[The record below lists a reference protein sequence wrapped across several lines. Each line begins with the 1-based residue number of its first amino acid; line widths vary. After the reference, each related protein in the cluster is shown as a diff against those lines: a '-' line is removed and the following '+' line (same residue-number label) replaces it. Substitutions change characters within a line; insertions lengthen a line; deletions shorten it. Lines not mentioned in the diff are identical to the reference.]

1 MNKLGKKVS
10 KADLLKEFLR
20 GLNGVLNITNR
31 ELEILETLINL
42 QTGNVDYKDGVINKD
57 TRKNI
62 VQNLKITPDNLSRYL
77 SKFRQ
82 LGILVPS
89 KRFTNEWVV
98 NSALIPQIIGDRV
111 QITIILRINE
121 DDEK

>member
-42 QTGNVDYKDGVINKD
+42 
-57 TRKNI
+57 
-62 VQNLKITPDNLSRYL
+62 
-77 SKFRQ
+77 
-82 LGILVPS
+82 
-89 KRFTNEWVV
+89 
-98 NSALIPQIIGDRV
+98 
-111 QITIILRINE
+111 
-121 DDEK
+121 

>member
-57 TRKNI
+57 TRKYI

-77 SKFRQ
+77 SRFRS

-111 QITIILRINE
+111 QITIILRISE